1 MLVCVLCGKVLKECC
16 DIFHEVVDEEGNEYV
31 VCGECALKNNLQFED
46 EDKKEKEKEEEAG
59 Q

>member
-46 EDKKEKEKEEEAG
+46 EGKMEKEEEAG